1 MPSDL
6 FALLGQP
13 LHGEVQ
19 GLNSESE
26 GFQFLNCLGSRAG
39 IIDSKSKLYQL
50 GEFINL
56 RWWLVLF
63 CASAVRMF
71 SSAAKAFLESGS
83 LSNRRRVR

>member
-1 MPSDL
+1 MPRDL

-39 IIDSKSKLYQL
+39 MI
-50 GEFINL
+50 EF
-56 RWWLVLF
+56 
-63 CASAVRMF
+63 F
-71 SSAAKAFLESGS
+71 SIPFQKVTNVQAKIAFFNENVTSEPPGPWGS
-83 LSNRRRVR
+83 